1 MHKPPDVVPADP
13 QSLRPI
19 SHQLNMTF
27 DPVELQGMSPA
38 QRSNVIGHL
47 ASLLTQAAGVA
58 PTRERDDEQR

>member
-1 MHKPPDVVPADP
+1 MGKLPNVVPASL
-13 QSLRPI
+13 QSLQSIPR
-19 SHQLNMTF
+19 QMNMTF

-38 QRSNVIGHL
+38 QRSNVIRHL